1 MPLGNRSNDR
11 ITYTAPTPGTYCLAT
26 RADGSGASTYTV
38 SAIAISTTV
47 APVLTTVASFNG
59 SDGEYPQSSL
69 IADANGDLFG
79 TTPDGGANGYG
90 TVFEIVN
97 NGTPSAPSY
106 ASTPITV
113 ASFNGSNGASSL
125 IADANGDLFGTTY
138 QGGANNDGA
147 VFEIVNNGTV
157 AAPSYA
163 STPTTLASFYGGG
176 NGSNPNGSLIADAN
190 GDLFGTTSVG
200 GANDAGAVFEI
211 AKTASGYAS
220 APTILASF
228 YGGGNGYDPQGS
240 LIADANGDLFGTTE
254 YGGASGYGTVFEI
267 VNNGT
272 LSAPSYASTP
282 TILASFNVSNGRY
295 PLGSL
300 IADANGDLFGTTEEG
315 GASGGGTVFEIAKTA
330 SGYAGAPTT
339 LVSFNFNYSSES
351 WPEGNSPEGSLIAD
365 ANGDL
370 FGTAESGGAYGYGTV
385 FEIVNNGTLAAPNYA
400 STPTTV
406 VSFNGS
412 NGAYPY
418 GSLIADANGDLFAT
432 TYEGGT
438 YGLGAVFEITNSG
451 FVVAAPTIAITTPI
465 ADDNVVNKAEAAA
478 GFVISGS
485 ETGADGQTVTVK
497 IVNGSSQ
504 VIDTLTTTAASGAWS
519 VNVTSAEAQ
528 ALANGSYTVKADV
541 SNVAGTPATEATQTI
556 TVDETTPT
564 VSVGVSSAD
573 VNLANDT
580 ATVTF
585 TFSAAPAAF
594 SLSDATA
601 VGGTLS
607 NLQQVNPTQYTATFT
622 AASNTD
628 ISNAVVGVTAN
639 SYQDAYG
646 NPGAAGS
653 SSDFV
658 VDTVTPTV
666 SVGVSST
673 DVNIA
678 HNTATVTFAFSEAP
692 TAFSLSDVTAVG
704 GKLSALTEVN
714 ATTYTATFTGAV
726 NTDINNAV
734 VSVTA
739 GSWQEVN
746 GNSGAAGSSTDFVVD
761 TVTPT
766 VSVGLSRKDLTLAHS
781 TATVTFT
788 FSEAP
793 TAFSLS
799 DVTTVGGTLS
809 ALTEVNATTYTATF
823 TGAVN
828 TDINDAV
835 VSVTAGSWEEINGN
849 PGAAGSSAAFTVNTM
864 DHWIKSSSAN
874 WSTAA
879 DWRNGVPT
887 AKVGADV
894 DASGT
899 YDVTISRAVAAY
911 GLTVNDPGATVTD
924 NAGGTLTLDGTG
936 GSSSPNGV
944 LNINAGTFVLNGGAL
959 RAGLISI
966 ANGGE
971 LLVSAG
977 AETGSGG
984 ASKAI
989 VDNGSITFSDVSP
1002 VILSRSISGSGSIV
1016 VNEGSVT
1023 FDGAITGSEAVT
1035 VENTAARDFQHPDR
1049 RDRFIR
1055 REERRQP

>member
-1 MPLGNRSNDR
+1 M
-11 ITYTAPTPGTYCLAT
+11 
-26 RADGSGASTYTV
+26 
-38 SAIAISTTV
+38 
-47 APVLTTVASFNG
+47 
-59 SDGEYPQSSL
+59 
-69 IADANGDLFG
+69 
-79 TTPDGGANGYG
+79 
-90 TVFEIVN
+90 
-97 NGTPSAPSY
+97 
-106 ASTPITV
+106 
-113 ASFNGSNGASSL
+113 
-125 IADANGDLFGTTY
+125 
-138 QGGANNDGA
+138 
-147 VFEIVNNGTV
+147 
-157 AAPSYA
+157 
-163 STPTTLASFYGGG
+163 
-176 NGSNPNGSLIADAN
+176 
-190 GDLFGTTSVG
+190 
-200 GANDAGAVFEI
+200 
-211 AKTASGYAS
+211 
-220 APTILASF
+220 
-228 YGGGNGYDPQGS
+228 
-240 LIADANGDLFGTTE
+240 
-254 YGGASGYGTVFEI
+254 
-267 VNNGT
+267 
-272 LSAPSYASTP
+272 
-282 TILASFNVSNGRY
+282 
-295 PLGSL
+295 
-300 IADANGDLFGTTEEG
+300 
-315 GASGGGTVFEIAKTA
+315 
-330 SGYAGAPTT
+330 
-339 LVSFNFNYSSES
+339 
-351 WPEGNSPEGSLIAD
+351 
-365 ANGDL
+365 
-370 FGTAESGGAYGYGTV
+370 
-385 FEIVNNGTLAAPNYA
+385 
-400 STPTTV
+400 
-406 VSFNGS
+406 
-412 NGAYPY
+412 
-418 GSLIADANGDLFAT
+418 
-432 TYEGGT
+432 
-438 YGLGAVFEITNSG
+438 
-451 FVVAAPTIAITTPI
+451 
-465 ADDNVVNKAEAAA
+465 VNKAEAAA
-478 GFVISGS
+478 GFAISGS

-497 IVNGSSQ
+497 IVNSSSQ

-541 SNVAGTPATEATQTI
+541 SNAAGTPATEATQTI

-585 TFSAAPAAF
+585 SFSAAPAAF

-673 DVNIA
+673 DVNLA
-678 HNTATVTFAFSEAP
+678 NDTATVTFAFSEAP
-692 TAFSLSDVTAVG
+692 TAFAHVGRHGGGRDAQRPHGGQRDDVHRDFHGRGQYRHQRCG
-704 GKLSALTEVN
+704 GERDGGSWQEVN
-714 ATTYTATFTGAV
+714 GNPGAAGASSDFVVDTVTPTVSVGVSSTDVNLRAQHGDGDVHVQRGPDCILPFGRRRRWAGRSAPSRRSTRPTYTATFTGAV

-746 GNSGAAGSSTDFVVD
+746 GNPGAAGASSDFVVD

-766 VSVGLSRKDLTLAHS
+766 VSVGLSSKDVTLAHD

-799 DVTTVGGTLS
+799 DVTAVGGTLS

-879 DWRNGVPT
+879 DWRNAVPT

-899 YDVTISRAVAAY
+899 YKVTISSAVAAY

-971 LLVSAG
+971 AFGVSG
-977 AETGSGG
+977 RRNWKQ
-984 ASKAI
+984 ASRRQS
-989 VDNGSITFSDVSP
+989 SITGRLHSAMSAP
-1002 VILSRSISGSGSIV
+1002 
-1016 VNEGSVT
+1016 
-1023 FDGAITGSEAVT
+1023 
-1035 VENTAARDFQHPDR
+1035 
-1049 RDRFIR
+1049 
-1055 REERRQP
+1055 